1 MMFQGDIQLDAD
13 GIVRALP
20 ERPKLPPAQAS
31 NFLELT
37 ARLYEPLWRHRSL
50 SLISLGKVSVAQELE
65 MMLEH
70 TSAQPHMKVLDAACS
85 AGLYARTFLN
95 HEPTLTVH
103 AVDISLPFLHDAKR
117 RASGLLASHPD
128 ETGLT
133 LIEADVQTLPHTDD
147 VFDVV
152 AAGGSLNEF
161 VDLATCVASFARVLK
176 PGGCMWQMY
185 VQPAGARWSRGLQ
198 GLLGAGGIRFIDP
211 NELST
216 LAEGNGLGLE
226 HRQTYGVIVMDLF
239 RKHPS

>member
-1 MMFQGDIQLDAD
+1 MMFQGDVQIDVD

-20 ERPKLPPAQAS
+20 ERPKLPLAQAS

-50 SLISLGKVSVAQELE
+50 SLISLGKVSVTEELE

-70 TSAQPHMKVLDAACS
+70 TSPQPHMKLLDAACS
-85 AGLYARTFLN
+85 AGLYARTFLKA
-95 HEPTLTVH
+95 EPTLTVH

-117 RASGLLASHPD
+117 RAGGLLASAPED
-128 ETGLT
+128 VGIT
-133 LIEADVQTLPHTDD
+133 LVEADVQDLPHADT

-152 AAGGSLNEF
+152 VAGGSLNEF
-161 VDLATCVASFARVLK
+161 IDLAVCMASFARVLK

-185 VQPAGARWSRGLQ
+185 VQPAQARWSQGLQ
-198 GLLGAGGIRFIDP
+198 GLLGAGGIRFI
-211 NELST
+211 ELDELVQ
-216 LAEGNGLGLE
+216 LAEVNGLGLE

-239 RKHPS
+239 RKRAS